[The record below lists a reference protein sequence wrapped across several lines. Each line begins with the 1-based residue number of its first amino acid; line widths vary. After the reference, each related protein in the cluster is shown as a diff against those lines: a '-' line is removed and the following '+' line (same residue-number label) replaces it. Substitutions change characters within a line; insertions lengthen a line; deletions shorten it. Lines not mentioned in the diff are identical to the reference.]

1 MNNRIGKTI
10 IKAAPVAAGILIVI
24 EIILTNQLVGGGREV
39 RSVDM
44 TIDALR
50 QENALLSQRVAS
62 ASSLMTVAV
71 RAAEQGFVPPAKSQF
86 LTLNP
91 SELPVA
97 LVNQR

>member
-1 MNNRIGKTI
+1 MNQHIGRTI
-10 IKAAPVAAGILIVI
+10 VKISPIALGALIVI
-24 EIILTNQLVGGGREV
+24 EIILTNQLVGSGQQV

-50 QENALLSQRVAS
+50 QENALLEQRVAS
-62 ASSLMTVAV
+62 ASSLLTVAV
-71 RAAEQGFVPPAKSQF
+71 RAKEQGFVPPAKSQF
-86 LTLNP
+86 FTITP